1 MEFRLVL
8 GYHWYGTYADVVAS
22 ARAAEDA
29 GFTGIFRGDHLL
41 SVDGDAARPVT
52 EAWASLAGLARDTST
67 IRFGTLVSPA
77 TFRHP
82 ALLVR
87 TVATIDEM
95 SGGRVELGLGAGW
108 YDREHE
114 PLGIPLP
121 PVRERFDRL
130 EEQLA
135 IVRGL
140 WQNEPFS
147 FEGRHHRLA
156 DARVPGTYAGGA
168 RRPRLIVGG
177 GGRPRTIRLA
187 AEYADELNL
196 DQLEPAACA
205 EAFGRLDAALDA
217 VGRPRDAVARSNAIA
232 WLPGDR
238 DEQRARIAA
247 FEAAGVRRL
256 YMKRRPEAPL
266 DEIAAFGREFITG

>member
-8 GYHWYGTYADVVAS
+8 GYHWYGTYAGVLES
-22 ARAAEDA
+22 ALAAEAA
-29 GFTGIFRGDHLL
+29 GFTGLFRGDHLL
-41 SVDGDAARPVT
+41 SVDGDAERPVT
-52 EAWASLAGLARDTST
+52 EAWATLAGLARDTTT

-87 TVATIDEM
+87 TVATIHEM

-108 YDREHE
+108 HDPEHD

-121 PVRERFDRL
+121 PVRDRFDRL

-140 WQNEPFS
+140 WADAPFS
-147 FEGRHHRLA
+147 FDGRHHRLV
-156 DARVPGTYAGGA
+156 DARVPGTYAGGD
-168 RRPRLIVGG
+168 RPRLIIGG
-177 GGRPRTIRLA
+177 TGLPRTIRLTV
-187 AEYADELNL
+187 EYADELNL
-196 DQLEPAACA
+196 DQLEPDACA

-217 VGRPRDAVARSNAIA
+217 SGRARDSVARSNAIS
-232 WLPGDR
+232 WLAGDP
-238 DEQRARIAA
+238 DEQRARIDA
-247 FEAAGVRRL
+247 FAAAGVERL
-256 YMKRRPEAPL
+256 YMKRRPGGTVA
-266 DEIAAFGREFITG
+266 EIEAFGREFLGA

>member
-8 GYHWYGTYADVVAS
+8 GYHWYGTYADVLAS
-22 ARAAEDA
+22 ARAAEAA
-29 GFTGIFRGDHLL
+29 GFTGLFRGDHLL
-41 SVDGDAARPVT
+41 SVDGDAERPVT
-52 EAWASLAGLARDTST
+52 EAWASLAGLARDTRT

-87 TVATIDEM
+87 TVATIAEM

-121 PVRERFDRL
+121 PVPERFDRL
-130 EEQLA
+130 EDQLA

-140 WQNEPFS
+140 WQDEPFT
-147 FEGRHHRLA
+147 FQGRHHHLSE
-156 DARVPGTYAGGA
+156 ARVPGTYAGA
-168 RRPRLIVGG
+168 ASRPRLIVGG
-177 GGRPRTIRLA
+177 GGGPRTIRLA
-187 AEYADELNL
+187 AQYADELNL
-196 DQLEPAACA
+196 DQLEPDACA
-205 EAFGRLDAALDA
+205 QAFARLDAALDA
-217 VGRPRDAVARSNAIA
+217 IGRRRDAVARSNAIG
-232 WLPGDR
+232 WLDGTS
-238 DEQRARIAA
+238 DERWARIAA

-256 YMKRRPEAPL
+256 YMKRRPGGHL
-266 DEIAAFGREFITG
+266 DEIAAFGREFIAV